1 MMPPALGE
9 VMGVAERKQA
19 SPRGLLTRFLA
30 DAGRPAPFQSN
41 VLRKFSV
48 MVLGLCLL
56 VSVFISTA
64 VILCPDHPPRLFPL
78 PFICISD
85 AVNRNK
91 LFIQSK
97 TFGDIVCGQFLLL
110 FLL

>member
-1 MMPPALGE
+1 
-9 VMGVAERKQA
+9 MGVAERKQA
-19 SPRGLLTRFLA
+19 SPRGLLTHFRA